1 MQIDHWMMFSTFAE
15 QRHFEYPEKGT
26 YQGVVINANM
36 AAYAPAGLAAFLL
49 EKTATATYI
58 IDPLTHAF
66 QHPPEVVCNPEGEP
80 KSSIRALAEA
90 YGEPVASLIG
100 ERPLL
105 PKDLTDHNLLVAF
118 TERCVEFQLNHLR
131 SFMKDADAAKYLDD
145 NEIRPPYA
153 VVAPY
158 FFLTETTYSDWL
170 PICIDAAKHTRA
182 KVGAGDG
189 PKAFTAIVVSQGILT
204 DEPAQKAISDGFGSA
219 SLDGYLLWVDNLDE
233 KSASKTELAGLLKLA
248 RRLRANGKREVI
260 NLHGGY
266 FSILAAGV
274 LGKSALSGVTH
285 APEFGEFRS
294 VVPVG
299 GGIPIARYYVPDLH
313 ARMRY
318 RDALRMFTAKKWLNS
333 ATVFHDE
340 ICACDKCKEVLAN
353 DTANFTLFGESTVK
367 SVRRKH
373 GIARIEFPTTEAKRR
388 CLCHYLQRKRVEYQF
403 AATASDTQLLSELDS
418 GIEAYQDV
426 AGLEGVAHLQRWKD
440 TLTAVV
446 GN

>member
-1 MQIDHWMMFSTFAE
+1 MFSTFAE

-66 QHPPEVVCNPEGEP
+66 QHDPEAICNSEGEP
-80 KSSIRALAEA
+80 KSSIKGLAEA
-90 YGEPVASLIG
+90 YGEPISTLVGS
-100 ERPLL
+100 RPLL
-105 PKDLTDHNLLVAF
+105 PKHFEDRKVLGAF
-118 TERCVEFQLNHLR
+118 TERCVEFQLDHLR
-131 SFMKDADAAKYLDD
+131 SFMKEADAAKYVDD
-145 NEIRPPYA
+145 EIKPPYA
-153 VVAPY
+153 VVVPY
-158 FFLTETTYSDWL
+158 FFLTETTYADWL
-170 PICIDAAKHTRA
+170 PICIDAAKQTCA
-182 KVGAGDG
+182 NVGDG
-189 PKAFTAIVVSQGILT
+189 GGPKVFTAVVVSQGILL
-204 DEPAQKAISDGFGSA
+204 DDSAQEAISDGFSSA
-219 SLDGYLLWVDNLDE
+219 ALDGYLLWVDDLDE
-233 KSASKTELAGLLKLA
+233 KSASKGELAGLLKLA
-248 RRLRANGKREVI
+248 RRLRADGRREVI

-299 GGIPIARYYVPDLH
+299 GGIPIARYYIPSLH
-313 ARMRY
+313 TRVRY
-318 RDALRMFTAKKWLNS
+318 RDALRMFTAKDSLHS
-333 ATVFHDE
+333 AASFHE
-340 ICACDKCKEVLAN
+340 GVCDCEKCKEVLAN
-353 DTANFTLFGESTVK
+353 DAANFTLFGESTVK

-388 CLCHYLQRKRVEYQF
+388 CLCHYLQKKRIEYQF
-403 AATASDTQLLSELDS
+403 AETASDKQLLSDLDS
-418 GIEAYQDV
+418 GIQAYQDV

-440 TLTAVV
+440 TLTA
-446 GN
+446 

>member
-1 MQIDHWMMFSTFAE
+1 MPIDHWMMFSTFAE

-49 EKTATATYI
+49 EKTATTTYI

-66 QHPPEVVCNPEGEP
+66 QHDPGAICNPEGEP
-80 KSSIRALAEA
+80 KSSIISIAEA
-90 YGEPVASLIG
+90 YGDPVASLVG
-100 ERPLL
+100 ARSLL
-105 PKDLTDHNLLVAF
+105 PRHFKDPKALRTF
-118 TERCVEFQLNHLR
+118 TERCIDFQLDHLR
-131 SFMKDADAAKYLDD
+131 SFMKDADAAKYVDD
-145 NEIRPPYA
+145 SEIKPPYA

-158 FFLTETTYSDWL
+158 FFLTETTYDSWL
-170 PICIDAAKHTRA
+170 PICIDAARQARA
-182 KVGAGDG
+182 KVGNGGG
-189 PKAFTAIVVSQGILT
+189 PKVFTAVVVSQGILL
-204 DEPAQKAISDGFGSA
+204 DDLAQEAISDGLSSA

-233 KSASKTELAGLLKLA
+233 KSASKSELVGLLELA
-248 RRLRANGKREVI
+248 RRLRAGGKREVI

-274 LGKSALSGVTH
+274 LGKRALSGVTH

-299 GGIPIARYYVPDLH
+299 GGIPIARYYIPRLH
-313 ARMRY
+313 TRVRY
-318 RDALRMFTAKKWLNS
+318 RDALRMFTAKDWLDS
-333 ATVFHDE
+333 AGSFHKGV
-340 ICACDKCKEVLAN
+340 CDCEECKEVVAN
-353 DTANFTLFGESTVK
+353 DPANFTLFGESTVK

-388 CLCHYLQRKRVEYQF
+388 CLRHYLQRKRIEYGF
-403 AATASDTQLLSELDS
+403 AETASETQLLDDLDS
-418 GIEAYQDV
+418 GIQAYQDV

-440 TLTAVV
+440 TLTP
-446 GN
+446 

>member
-1 MQIDHWMMFSTFAE
+1 MLIDHWMMFSTFAE

-66 QHPPEVVCNPEGEP
+66 QHDPEVICNSEGEP
-80 KSSIRALAEA
+80 KSSIKSIAEA
-90 YGEPVASLIG
+90 YGDPVVGLVGA
-100 ERPLL
+100 RPLL
-105 PKDLTDHNLLVAF
+105 PKHFKGPKVLRAF
-118 TERCVEFQLNHLR
+118 TERCVEFQLDHLR
-131 SFMKDADAAKYLDD
+131 SFMKDADAAKYVDD
-145 NEIRPPYA
+145 NEIKPPYA

-158 FFLTETTYSDWL
+158 FFLTETTYADWL
-170 PICIDAAKHTRA
+170 PICVDAARQTRA
-182 KVGAGDG
+182 KVGDGGG
-189 PKAFTAIVVSQGILT
+189 PKAFTAVVVSQGILL
-204 DEPAQKAISDGFGSA
+204 DDSAQEAISDRFSSA
-219 SLDGYLLWVDNLDE
+219 ALDGYLLWVDDLDE
-233 KSASKTELAGLLKLA
+233 KSASKAELAGLLKLA
-248 RRLRANGKREVI
+248 RRLRADGKREVI

-274 LGKSALSGVTH
+274 LGKNALSGVTH

-299 GGIPIARYYVPDLH
+299 GGIPIARYYIPSLH
-313 ARMRY
+313 TRARY
-318 RDALRMFTAKKWLNS
+318 RDAFRMFRAKGSLES
-333 ATVFHDE
+333 AASFHKD
-340 ICACDKCKEVLAN
+340 ICDCEQCKEVLA
-353 DTANFTLFGESTVK
+353 DDAANFTRFGESSVK

-373 GIARIEFPTTEAKRR
+373 GIVRIDFPTTETKRR
-388 CLCHYLQRKRVEYQF
+388 CLCHYLQKKRFEYKF
-403 AATASDTQLLSELDS
+403 AATASDELLLKDLDN

-440 TLTAVV
+440 TLTA
-446 GN
+446 